1 MEHYL
6 FLGFFTFLNIPLI
19 HWQITIG
26 REIVH
31 VRGIVSI
38 LVRQIVQTP
47 AALVKYHVLM
57 IATMDALEVVMEIA
71 RDHVYIVV
79 LNHVKTIYA
88 NLWKQ

>member
-1 MEHYL
+1 MQ
-6 FLGFFTFLNIPLI
+6 TA
-19 HWQITIG
+19 IG
-26 REIVH
+26 REIAH
-31 VRGIVSI
+31 VEGIVNI
-38 LVRQIVQTP
+38 PVRKTAQAP

>member
-1 MEHYL
+1 M
-6 FLGFFTFLNIPLI
+6 
-19 HWQITIG
+19 
-26 REIVH
+26 
-31 VRGIVSI
+31 SI
-38 LVRQIVQTP
+38 LVRKIVQTP

-57 IATMDALEVVMEIA
+57 IVTTDALEVVMETA

>member
-1 MEHYL
+1 M
-6 FLGFFTFLNIPLI
+6 
-19 HWQITIG
+19 QIITG
-26 REIVH
+26 REIVL